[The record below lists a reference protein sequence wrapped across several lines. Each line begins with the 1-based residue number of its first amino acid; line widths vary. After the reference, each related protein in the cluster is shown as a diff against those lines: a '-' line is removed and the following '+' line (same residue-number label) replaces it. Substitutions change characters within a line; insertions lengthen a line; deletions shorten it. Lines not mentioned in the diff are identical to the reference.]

1 MGLGRSRKN
10 LSMPTRLDDTLSS
23 KTRTMLHRMWRVARL
38 DRDTIED
45 LKSDSKATPQ
55 AVAIVLLAGL
65 SYGLGV
71 GLFLGA
77 TLDVLLFGLMFWI
90 LLGLLTGFLWL
101 SLTFVIG
108 RRLFRGETDYWGLA
122 RPFFFAWSPGLLFV
136 LMSVPTPLIAGLV
149 RAVVGAWIII
159 SSVFVVKYSMSLETQ
174 QSLMIFILVFFV
186 LVAILILIGSISPMF
201 SLA

>member
-1 MGLGRSRKN
+1 
-10 LSMPTRLDDTLSS
+10 
-23 KTRTMLHRMWRVARL
+23 MWRVARL

-45 LKSDSKATPQ
+45 LKSDPGATPQ

-71 GLFLGA
+71 SLFLGT
-77 TLDVLLFGLMFWI
+77 TLDLLLFALTFWI

-108 RRLFRGETDYWGLA
+108 TRIFRGATNYWGLA

-159 SSVFVVKYSMSLETQ
+159 SNVFVVRYSMSLETQ
-174 QSLMIFILVFFV
+174 QSLMTFILVFFV
-186 LVAILILIGSISPMF
+186 FFAILILVGSISSMYK
-201 SLA
+201 LA

>member
-1 MGLGRSRKN
+1 
-10 LSMPTRLDDTLSS
+10 MPTRLDHTLSS

-45 LKSDSKATPQ
+45 LKSDPGATPQ

-71 GLFLGA
+71 SLFLGT
-77 TLDVLLFGLMFWI
+77 TLDLLLFALTFWI

-108 RRLFRGETDYWGLA
+108 TRIFRGATNYWGLA

-136 LMSVPTPLIAGLV
+136 LMSVPTPLIPGLV
-149 RAVVGAWIII
+149 SAVAGAWIII
-159 SSVFVVKYSMSLETQ
+159 SSVFAVKHSMSLETQ
-174 QSLMIFILVFFV
+174 QSLMTFILVFFV
-186 LVAILILIGSISPMF
+186 FFAILILVGSISSMYK
-201 SLA
+201 LA